1 MKKRC
6 APLIHRKKAEN
17 VNVENRREIFACL
30 LIEFGAYYDRLAC
43 HVTRKFVILICYGP
57 GQVGQ

>member
-6 APLIHRKKAEN
+6 APPIHRKKAEN

-30 LIEFGAYYDRLAC
+30 LIEFGAY
-43 HVTRKFVILICYGP
+43 
-57 GQVGQ
+57 